1 MQDFNVILSRLECV
15 ALLGHENGGKRLV
28 FTEFQFVI
36 CILCHKLLVLSLLVL
51 FNFDNFNMAAI

>member
-28 FTEFQFVI
+28 FTEFQFAM
-36 CILCHKLLVLSLLVL
+36 CILCPKLKGLVMVWQTTAGWR
-51 FNFDNFNMAAI
+51 NAPA

>member
-15 ALLGHENGGKRLV
+15 AFLGHANGGKRLV

-36 CILCHKLLVLSLLVL
+36 CILCPKLKCLLVQ
-51 FNFDNFNMAAI
+51 N

>member
-36 CILCHKLLVLSLLVL
+36 CILCHKLKGLLVQ
-51 FNFDNFNMAAI
+51 N